1 MLLKRGILSWF
12 THPHVILLGK
22 YHLKFEHQENHFI
35 YMLNVIATL
44 SNVIDNF
51 HLQRFLEQN
60 WNWPV
65 ILSRFSF

>member
-22 YHLKFEHQENHFI
+22 YHFKFEHQENHFI

-44 SNVIDNF
+44 SNVMIIFTYNDSLNRTETGLLF
-51 HLQRFLEQN
+51 
-60 WNWPV
+60 
-65 ILSRFSF
+65 